1 MKLPRRSFLHLAAG
15 AAALPAAS
23 RLASA
28 QAYPSR
34 QITMIVP
41 FAAGGPAD
49 TVARIMAERM
59 RTTLGQPVVIENV
72 AGAGG
77 SIGVGRIARATP
89 DGYTFGMGISSTQ
102 VVNPVIYSL
111 PYDVQTDFEPIAL
124 LASNP
129 HFIVAKNAN
138 PATDLKSF
146 IAWLKANPDKATAG
160 TAGNGSPPHLGAVF
174 FQHASGTRFGFVP
187 YRGGGPAMQDLVA
200 GQIDMMID
208 APATVLPQLRANTI
222 KVHAIAAKSRLA
234 SSPTVPTTDEAGLPG
249 FHFSAWFALFAPKG
263 TPKPIIDRL
272 NAAATESLADTGVR
286 AKLAEFGLDIYP
298 REQQTPQA
306 VTALQKAEIETWWPI
321 IKAAKIKGD

>member
-1 MKLPRRSFLHLAAG
+1 LRLAAG
-15 AAALPAAS
+15 AAALPVAS
-23 RLASA
+23 RMASA
-28 QAYPSR
+28 QSYPAR

-49 TVARIMAERM
+49 TVARVMAERM
-59 RTTLGQPVVIENV
+59 RTSLGQTIVIENV

-77 SIGVGRIARATP
+77 SIGVGRIARAAP

-102 VVNPVIYSL
+102 VVNPVIYAL
-111 PYDVQTDFEPIAL
+111 PYDVQTDFEPITL
-124 LASNP
+124 IASNP
-129 HFIVAKNAN
+129 HFIVAKKGN
-138 PATDLKSF
+138 PANDLKEF
-146 IAWLKANPDKATAG
+146 VAWLKANPDKATAG

-200 GQIDMMID
+200 GQIDLMID
-208 APATVLPQLRANTI
+208 APATVLPQLRAGSV
-222 KVHAIAAKSRLA
+222 KVHALAARSRIASA
-234 SSPTVPTTDEAGLPG
+234 PTVPTTDEAGLPG
-249 FHFSAWFALFAPKG
+249 FHFSAWFAFLAPKG

-272 NAAATESLADTGVR
+272 NAAAVESLADTGVR
-286 AKLAEFGLDIYP
+286 TKLGEFGLEIFQ

-306 VTALQKAEIETWWPI
+306 VATLQKAEIETWWPI